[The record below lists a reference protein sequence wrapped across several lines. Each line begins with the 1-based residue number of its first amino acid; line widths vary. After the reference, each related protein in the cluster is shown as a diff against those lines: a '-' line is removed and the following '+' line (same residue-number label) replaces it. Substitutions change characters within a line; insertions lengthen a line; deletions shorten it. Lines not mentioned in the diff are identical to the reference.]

1 MLKLRKLKP
10 IDRRAR
16 CLKRL
21 TFKSKKPRMTNSRG
35 SLRHSLTLRKKRMI
49 RKRLPKQHL
58 SRPN

>member
-21 TFKSKKPRMTNSRG
+21 TFKSKKPRMMNSRG
-35 SLRHSLTLRKKRMI
+35 SLRQRPTLRKKKMI
-49 RKRLPKQHL
+49 RKRLTKRHL
-58 SRPN
+58 PRLN